1 MLIFAKDRKTT
12 SDCKVLKVTKNFGKK
27 DEKFAIVGSISSEA
41 FDAIVLA
48 LYPDE
53 KTALLEL
60 ERLYEAFEGGATAYK
75 L

>member
-1 MLIFAKDRKTT
+1 MLIFSKDRKTIA
-12 SDCKVLKVTKNFGKK
+12 DCKALTVSKYLGKK
-27 DEKFAIVGSISSEA
+27 DEKFAIVGSVSS
-41 FDAIVLA
+41 DTKVLA

-60 ERLYEAFEGGATAYK
+60 ERLFGAFEGGAKAYK

>member
-1 MLIFAKDRKTT
+1 MLIFSKDRKTIA
-12 SDCKVLKVTKNFGKK
+12 DCKALKVTKNLGKK

-41 FDAIVLA
+41 FVLA

-60 ERLYEAFEGGATAYK
+60 ERLFGAFEGGAKAYK

>member
-1 MLIFAKDRKTT
+1 MLVFSKDRRAIA
-12 SDCKVLKVTKNFGKK
+12 DCKTLSVTKNFGKK
-27 DEKFAIVGSISSEA
+27 DEKFAIVASISSEA
-41 FDAIVLA
+41 FDTKVLA

-60 ERLYEAFEGGATAYK
+60 ERVFEAFEGGARAYK